1 MNIKSMFQVMSVA
14 AVAAMPVST
23 AFADDAVSLRVAD
36 SFPVGHYIS
45 ENGTKPWMEKI
56 KSLTGGKVDFEYY
69 PAEQLG
75 KSKDMLSLTQAGTTD
90 IGYVAPGFVSD
101 KLPLSVVAELPLPFS
116 KSCQGTNAY
125 WSLVKEGGLLDK
137 LEFSPAGVKALWVL
151 VLPPYQLYMANDQAG
166 SLDAVKGQKIRTSG
180 SAKVLLLKKLGAVPV
195 SIPSPEMREAL
206 HRGTID
212 GLLLPQTSVASYG
225 LVSGLKSAT
234 AYENFGSFIVTYVIS
249 RDRWNAFTPE
259 IKKAFDE
266 AGDFAMKK
274 ACNYTD
280 NDVAKS
286 VAAQEKEGITFYS
299 LDEADK
305 ARLKNIMGEVAS
317 EWAETMDTRGKAG
330 TEVLKAFQAELS
342 K

>member
-1 MNIKSMFQVMSVA
+1 MNIKSMFQMISVA
-14 AVAAMPVST
+14 AVAAVPVST
-23 AFADDAVSLRVAD
+23 AFADDDVSLRVAD

-56 KSLTGGKVDFEYY
+56 KSLTDGKVNFEYY

-90 IGYVAPGFVSD
+90 IGYVAPAFVSD

-116 KSCQGTNAY
+116 KSCEGTSAY
-125 WSLVKEGGLLDK
+125 WDLVKKGGLLDK
-137 LEFSPAGVKALWVL
+137 LEFSPAGVKALWAV
-151 VLPPYQLYMANDQAG
+151 VLPPYQLYMANEEAG
-166 SLDAVKGQKIRTSG
+166 SLDSIKGKKIRTSG

-234 AYENFGSFIVTYVIS
+234 GSENFGSFVVTYVIS
-249 RDRWNAFTPE
+249 LDRWNAFSPE
-259 IKKAFDE
+259 TKKAFDE
-266 AGDFAMKK
+266 AGDFAMKN
-274 ACNYTD
+274 ACEFTD
-280 NDVAKS
+280 SDVANA
-286 VAAQEKEGITFYS
+286 VAAQEKEGISFKAPN
-299 LDEADK
+299 DADQ
-305 ARLKNIMGEVAS
+305 ARLKGITSEVAS
-317 EWAETMDTRGKAG
+317 EWAETMDSRGKSG
-330 TEVLKAFQAELS
+330 TEVLKTFQAGLP